1 MFSAATRQCIR
12 AVRGQGA
19 AAAAAAAAAKFHQ
32 GAAFNMAKIVANQV
46 IRMSIIKMEM

>member
-12 AVRGQGA
+12 AVRGQG
-19 AAAAAAAAAKFHQ
+19 AAAAAAKFHQ